1 VVDTRPVGRLRRT
14 TPTGTGRAS
23 RHEPAH
29 TVESR
34 ESSGQTG
41 QLRSEGGASVH
52 QVGRG
57 TGGGGDGGDRVE
69 VHATIVLRREA
80 ARRAGA
86 RVVASAAPSPAVKEG
101 NLRDN
106 GRMSFERMFDETA
119 LFRLCFVCTGNICR
133 SPMAEVVFRDRVK
146 KAGMEDKIG
155 VMSAGTG
162 DWHVGERS
170 DERTLT
176 SLADRGYDGAHH
188 RAKQFDPDWF
198 AELDLVVVFDHSQ
211 ERILKAWASTEHDR
225 SKVQLLLS
233 FDKDQSA
240 QLDVPDPYY
249 SDAAFFDRVLLMIE
263 HASSALFDQI
273 KPGIQGVK

>member
-1 VVDTRPVGRLRRT
+1 MCEPGELGAEGSASLRHFGRGAVGC
-14 TPTGTGRAS
+14 G
-23 RHEPAH
+23 
-29 TVESR
+29 
-34 ESSGQTG
+34 
-41 QLRSEGGASVH
+41 EGGC
-52 QVGRG
+52 RI
-57 TGGGGDGGDRVE
+57 E
-69 VHATIVLRREA
+69 VHATMVRRRCGPRGG
-80 ARRAGA
+80 RR
-86 RVVASAAPSPAVKEG
+86 RPVASAVVLPAVGEV

-106 GRMSFERMFDETA
+106 GRMSFERMFDESA

-133 SPMAEVVFRDRVK
+133 SPMAEVVFRERVK
-146 KAGMEDKIG
+146 KAGLESKIG

-170 DERTLT
+170 DERTLS

-225 SKVQLLLS
+225 SKVQLLLT